1 MARRLRL
8 IHSSTPARL
17 YDLENWNEFGYHG
30 YLIIRFLHNGQQKNF
45 TIGYTK
51 PYKDIE
57 NQIFANVI
65 NLNQFGT
72 KEEKLAFNEWQGQ
85 ITHNGMIEIDIWE
98 FQYEVINI
106 L

>member
-1 MARRLRL
+1 MARLRL

-17 YDLENWNEFGYHG
+17 YDLENWNEFGHHG
-30 YLIIRFLHNGQQKNF
+30 YLNLQFVYNGQQMRY

-57 NQIFANVI
+57 NHIFANVI
-65 NLNQFGT
+65 NLNQYGSRQ
-72 KEEKLAFNEWQGQ
+72 EKQAFNEWQSQ
-85 ITHNGMIEIDIWE
+85 ITHNGMVEIDIFE

>member
-1 MARRLRL
+1 MARLRL
-8 IHSSTPARL
+8 NHSSTPARL
-17 YDLENWNEFGYHG
+17 YDLENWNEFGHHG
-30 YLIIRFLHNGQQKNF
+30 YLNIQFVYNGQQKNY

-51 PYKDIE
+51 PFKDIE

-65 NLNQFGT
+65 NLNQFGSR
-72 KEEKLAFNEWQGQ
+72 EEKIEFNEWQSQ
-85 ITHNGMIEIDIWE
+85 ITHNGIVEIDIFE